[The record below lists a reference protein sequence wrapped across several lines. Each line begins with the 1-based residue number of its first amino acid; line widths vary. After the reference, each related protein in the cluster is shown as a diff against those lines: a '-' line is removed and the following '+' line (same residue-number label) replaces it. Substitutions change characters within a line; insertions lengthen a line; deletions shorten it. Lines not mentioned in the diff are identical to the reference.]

1 MGFCSLEKQTTVCF
15 INGFAPLVNAPGT
28 RVPGFHKYKL
38 APDSTGWSNIVV
50 SMLRPILISILA
62 LSLLGCATASAP
74 PNAPGTIARLTPD
87 ELARMMPKP
96 DPKLP
101 LAELVRMSKEGA
113 AAADIIARIKET
125 GSRYALSASQAID
138 LHAQG
143 VSAEVLDYMQSARE
157 QELRA
162 SLAEEINQ
170 REQRHADELR
180 REQELRRDGYYYDPW
195 WPAYPG
201 YGWNY
206 GFPFVP
212 QGGFY
217 WRR

>member
-1 MGFCSLEKQTTVCF
+1 
-15 INGFAPLVNAPGT
+15 
-28 RVPGFHKYKL
+28 
-38 APDSTGWSNIVV
+38 
-50 SMLRPILISILA
+50 MLRSILISTLA

-74 PNAPGTIARLTPD
+74 PDAGAGIARLSPED
-87 ELARMMPKP
+87 LARLMPKP
-96 DPKLP
+96 EAKLP
-101 LAELVRMSKEGA
+101 LTEIVRMSKEGA
-113 AAADIIARIKET
+113 TAKDVIARIRET
-125 GSRYALSASQAID
+125 GSRYALSASQVID

-143 VSAEVLDYMQSARE
+143 VSVEVLDFMQSARE

-180 REQELRRDGYYYDPW
+180 REQELRRDSYYYDPW

>member
-1 MGFCSLEKQTTVCF
+1 MIF
-15 INGFAPLVNAPGT
+15 
-28 RVPGFHKYKL
+28 
-38 APDSTGWSNIVV
+38 
-50 SMLRPILISILA
+50 MLRSILISTLA

-74 PNAPGTIARLTPD
+74 RGGTIARLSPD

-96 DPKLP
+96 NPKLP

-113 AAADIIARIKET
+113 AATDIIARIKET
-125 GSRYALSASQAID
+125 GSRYAISASQAID

-143 VSAEVLDYMQSARE
+143 VSVEVLDYVQSARE

-206 GFPFVP
+206 GYPYLP
-212 QGGFY
+212 YGGFY